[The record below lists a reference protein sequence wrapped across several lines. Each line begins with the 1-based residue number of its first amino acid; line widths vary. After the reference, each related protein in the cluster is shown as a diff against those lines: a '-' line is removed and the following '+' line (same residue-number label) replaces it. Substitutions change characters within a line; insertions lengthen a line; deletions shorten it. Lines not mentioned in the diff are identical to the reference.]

1 MAFDTASTKLDSYL
15 ETASGDLSLEKLKLC
30 RRHLQNM
37 VNHTS

>member
-15 ETASGDLSLEKLKLC
+15 ETASADLSLEKLKLC

-37 VNHTS
+37 VNRTS